1 MSVVIVGAA
10 GHGREVLDVVDAC
23 GLDFAGFVD
32 DGQPDL
38 GLLERRGVDL
48 LGGLDRLKGHDGSV
62 LLGLGDSSTR
72 RRVGWSLDDAVA
84 WAEALVHPLGSTGS
98 LVRLGAGTVVAAGA
112 RLTTGIAVGRHG
124 YVGPNATIGHDCV
137 LEDYVTVLPGATVSG
152 NVHLGAGVSVGTGAN
167 IRQGV
172 SVGEGATVGAGA
184 VVLDDVPP
192 GRRGGGPGSASALTA
207 PG

>member
-1 MSVVIVGAA
+1 M
-10 GHGREVLDVVDAC
+10 
-23 GLDFAGFVD
+23 
-32 DGQPDL
+32 
-38 GLLERRGVDL
+38 
-48 LGGLDRLKGHDGSV
+48 
-62 LLGLGDSSTR
+62 
-72 RRVGWSLDDAVA
+72 
-84 WAEALVHPLGSTGS
+84 
-98 LVRLGAGTVVAAGA
+98 RLGAGTVVAAGA

-184 VVLDDVPP
+184 VVLTDVPP
-192 GRRGGGPGSASALTA
+192 GPSWWESRAASA
-207 PG
+207 